1 MSTQF
6 ARVEGLR
13 ELDTALAALPGAV
26 GRKVVQR
33 ALRRAARP
41 VADEAKARVRRQTTP
56 TRRGGVR
63 IGSRTANKW
72 GFDKSLAQSIAVRT
86 DMKAAQSP
94 SETFLAIGPARSHF
108 YGAFVERGTAAR
120 PGRPA
125 QGRSTYLRRTESGEI
140 RIGFT
145 RSRKGRR
152 GHAATRSYPFMRPA
166 WEMHQG
172 RIVDVT
178 RLELWSEIERFANRV
193 ARRQM
198 RWTQAEV
205 GP

>member
-1 MSTQF
+1 MSAQF

-13 ELDTALAALPGAV
+13 EIDSALASLPSAV

-41 VADEAKARVRRQTTP
+41 VADEAKARVRRQMAP
-56 TRRGGVR
+56 KRRGGVR

-72 GFDKSLAQSIAVRT
+72 GFDKSLAESIAVRT
-86 DMKAAQSP
+86 DAKAAQSP

-108 YGAFVERGTAAR
+108 YGAFVERGTSAR

-140 RIGFT
+140 RIAFT
-145 RSRKGRR
+145 RARKGRR
-152 GHAATRSYPFMRPA
+152 GHAATRAYPFMRPA

-178 RLELWSEIERFANRV
+178 KLELWSEIERFASRV
-193 ARRQM
+193 ARKQM
-198 RWTQAEV
+198 RWTQAETS
-205 GP
+205 P